1 MSSGPTSVPVGVSRR
16 SKHGPRYTLVRQHNH
31 RSVLDLF
38 LAGEAMSKPHVARA
52 AHLSVPT
59 VDLAIEYLIE
69 RGLVEPVGQRRGGL
83 GRSAALFRLRGD
95 AAQII
100 AIDIGVRRWR
110 LSVSDLAGIETRHE
124 MIPSPASGGV
134 LPRLTQLIDDLIGS
148 LTPQPADLVLAV
160 ATPGVPHP
168 TSGRLQFVE
177 NIPDLVDVPLGS
189 LLETRYAATV
199 VVENDVNLAAL
210 AEQREGRAV
219 GCENFAFISIGNGV
233 GMGAVVDGHPLRGSR
248 GAAGELGLLPFP
260 VQPASLKVRRHG
272 ALESAIGADAIR
284 RRTRELIKAGK
295 PTVLSPRA
303 SVEDVLAAA
312 TDGDQL
318 AVSVL
323 QEVAAALATAIA
335 AAVVVLDSELIVLG
349 GGIGSQPVLVESSV
363 AALRSILDQPVQ
375 LVSSALRAEATL
387 VGARAMGR
395 DVLLAQL
402 MESVT

>member
-1 MSSGPTSVPVGVSRR
+1 
-16 SKHGPRYTLVRQHNH
+16 
-31 RSVLDLF
+31 
-38 LAGEAMSKPHVARA
+38 MSKPHVARA

-69 RGLVEPVGQRRGGL
+69 RGLVEPVGQRRGGR

-148 LTPQPADLVLAV
+148 LTPQTADLVLAV

-177 NIPDLVDVPLGS
+177 NIPDLVDVPLGN
-189 LLETRYAATV
+189 LLEARYAATV